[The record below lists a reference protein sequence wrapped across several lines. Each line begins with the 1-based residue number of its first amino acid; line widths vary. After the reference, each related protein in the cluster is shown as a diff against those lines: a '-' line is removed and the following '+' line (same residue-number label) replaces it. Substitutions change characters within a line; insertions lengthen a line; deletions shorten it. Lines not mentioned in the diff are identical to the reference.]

1 MLIFFLKKICDL
13 FRQSHKNGFFSE
25 FIFAIDF
32 SQKKLKNLSLRL
44 VPIYKK
50 FAEFIFAI
58 SSYQTKFA
66 EFHFATLGQNHKDK
80 FPESIFCENF
90 FRKNFVP

>member
-32 SQKKLKNLSLRL
+32 SQKKT
-44 VPIYKK
+44 
-50 FAEFIFAI
+50 E
-58 SSYQTKFA
+58 
-66 EFHFATLGQNHKDK
+66 
-80 FPESIFCENF
+80 ESI
-90 FRKNFVP
+90 VAIGSYL

>member
-1 MLIFFLKKICDL
+1 MDFFRNLFLQLISL
-13 FRQSHKNGFFSE
+13 R
-25 FIFAIDF
+25 
-32 SQKKLKNLSLRL
+32 KKLKNLSLRL
-44 VPIYKK
+44 VPISKK